1 MLIFLC
7 SVLWIIV
14 CLFVSFFWPLCCL
27 SFFNKKWVY
36 RLPLCYLQIFLLTQR
51 VMTLAKTQQI
61 HPQIPPNSLKHST
74 EAQPIIILT
83 LTKGDL

>member
-1 MLIFLC
+1 MGLPITTL
-7 SVLWIIV
+7 
-14 CLFVSFFWPLCCL
+14 L
-27 SFFNKKWVY
+27 SSNFS
-36 RLPLCYLQIFLLTQR
+36 LTQR

-61 HPQIPPNSLKHST
+61 HPQIPPPNSLKHST